1 MEADFGV
8 KSIVREAWDILK
20 REKKFLLIFGFVLV
34 LGNMA
39 LNGIGELFTDQ
50 GWSGVSSLW
59 GIISFVVKM
68 YLGVVTIIVSLKA
81 VRGESLTVQEV
92 LVKDWKMIWPYV
104 LVSLL
109 YSLVVIFG
117 TILLIVPGVIF
128 GLMYFLSTYLVV
140 DQGLGVIESM
150 KESKRLTG
158 GKRGKLFLIGLTSLG
173 INILGMLCLGVGVI
187 VTAPLTVVMG
197 GLVYQR
203 LAEQPGKPTKSV
215 SRKEVEKLPAQES
228 QKIDS
233 DMSQYQ
239 I

>member
-8 KSIVREAWDILK
+8 KSIVREAWEILK
-20 REKKFLLIFGFVLV
+20 QEKKFLLLFGLVLV
-34 LGNMA
+34 LGNML
-39 LNGIGELFTDQ
+39 LNGVSEVFTNQ
-50 GWSGVSSLW
+50 GWSAANSLW
-59 GIISFVVKM
+59 GIITFLIKM
-68 YLGVVTIIVSLKA
+68 YLGVITIVVSLKA
-81 VRGESLTVQEV
+81 VRGESLTVKEI
-92 LVKDWKMIWPYV
+92 LVKDKKVIWTYV

-109 YSLVVIFG
+109 YGLVIIGG
-117 TILLIVPGVIF
+117 TILLIAPGIIF

-140 DQGLGVIESM
+140 DQGMGVKESM
-150 KESKRLTG
+150 GESKRLTS
-158 GKRGKLFLIGLTSLG
+158 GKRGKLFLIGLASLG

-215 SRKEVEKLPAQES
+215 SKKEVEKLPVQES
-228 QKIDS
+228 QKVDS